1 MSSSRTLRH
10 RYGIRHLNSL
20 MKRLYCKLTRA
31 VQRIRALCEEDCH
44 DLEEVWMTVTDDSI
58 TLPAGITMDA
68 VNIVFDIH
76 RRIGD
81 IIDAYGGPLFEP
93 PYLFDF
99 FHELIAKYRTAVD
112 ECGAAI
118 L

>member
-10 RYGIRHLNSL
+10 RYGIRHLSSA
-20 MKRLYCKLTRA
+20 MKHLYCKLTRA
-31 VQRIRALCEEDCH
+31 AQRVRTLCEEDCLA
-44 DLEEVWMTVTDDSI
+44 LEEVWLTVTDDSI

-81 IIDAYGGPLFEP
+81 IIEAYGSPLP

-99 FHELIAKYRTAVD
+99 FHDLIAKYRTAV
-112 ECGAAI
+112 
-118 L
+118 